1 MLLPDCGERG
11 RVTDIMAK
19 PTADAHKHVSMCIN
33 ILGYL
38 FHGYPLIR
46 TQCGENCICHIE
58 TEFGLVAD
66 SILQTV
72 ILTVWTPLSKVNREL
87 RLLKP
92 TLIC

>member
-11 RVTDIMAK
+11 RVTDITAK

-38 FHGYPLIR
+38 FHGYTHVR
-46 TQCGENCICHIE
+46 TQCGDNCMGHTK
-58 TEFGLVAD
+58 TECRLVAD
-66 SILQTV
+66 AILQTV

-87 RLLKP
+87 RPLKP
-92 TLIC
+92 ALIC